1 MAWPVT
7 LILGELERERGS
19 LKSVVFQEILSGGTA
34 DL

>member
-19 LKSVVFQEILSGGTA
+19 LKFQEILSGGTA